1 MQLFSESVS
10 RLFPPNVAEGDE
22 ILRDDGNAANDNTK
36 ICSPGTGWVVSY
48 QVLACFHRSFYFWAC
63 VFVRLAV
70 AAAGK
75 ETNSSSEDISTQ
87 MCCNSSDA
95 ITHLCVNWH
104 SILPN
109 SCDDGQ
115 PS

>member
-1 MQLFSESVS
+1 MQLFFESVS

-22 ILRDDGNAANDNTK
+22 ILQDDGNA
-36 ICSPGTGWVVSY
+36 Y
-48 QVLACFHRSFYFWAC
+48 
-63 VFVRLAV
+63 

-75 ETNSSSEDISTQ
+75 ETNSSSEDISAQ
-87 MCCNSSDA
+87 MSCNSSDTIA
-95 ITHLCVNWH
+95 HLCVNWL

-115 PS
+115 PL